1 MVVDSHVHIISPD
14 SARYPLSPLNG
25 RLGAWVREMP
35 TSVEGLLQRMDTAG
49 IDRAVVVQ
57 AATAYHDVNDYV
69 ADSVRDHPE
78 RLTGV
83 CIVDMQS
90 VEAEYRLS
98 YWVEE
103 RGMRGVRL
111 YATNDLQ
118 DTWLDAPRTFGVWVR
133 AELLDIPICVQTFT
147 HHLPKLRAMLER
159 YPNVRVAL
167 DHLADYHGEANGH
180 EAAAQALLP
189 LAELPRLYLKFSAAN
204 LLAFRAAGA
213 DTKGIFDMLLEH
225 FGPQRLIWGSNF
237 PATYTHSRTRRWWAS
252 ARKRWDFWMNRS
264 CGWCSGSRRWHYGR
278 SWGGRRSSK
287 VVDGTLGGIRTH
299 DLSLRRA
306 AL

>member
-1 MVVDSHVHIISPD
+1 MTTATEASIVPMGDKLVV
-14 SARYPLSPLNG
+14 RPLE
-25 RLGAWVREMP
+25 REEI
-35 TSVEGLLQRMDTAG
+35 TKSGLVLPDTAKEKPQEG
-49 IDRAVVVQ
+49 EVVAVGPGRMTDEGKRIAMELKKGDHVIYAKYAGTEVKLEEEEFLI
-57 AATAYHDVNDYV
+57 NDYV
-69 ADSVRDHPE
+69 ADSVRDHPD

-103 RGMRGVRL
+103 QGMRGVRL
-111 YATNDLQ
+111 YATNDPQ

-133 AELLDIPICVQTFT
+133 AELLDIPVCVQTFT

-237 PATYTHSRTRRWWAS
+237 PATYTQPYEALV
-252 ARKRWDFWMNRS
+252 DF
-264 CGWCSGSRRWHYGR
+264 
-278 SWGGRRSSK
+278 SK
-287 VVDGTLGGIRTH
+287 KELAFLDE
-299 DLSLRRA
+299 
-306 AL
+306 

>member
-1 MVVDSHVHIISPD
+1 MVVDSHVHIVSPD
-14 SARYPLSPLNG
+14 SARYPLSPLDG

-49 IDRAVVVQ
+49 VGRAVVVQ

-69 ADSVRDHPE
+69 ADSVRDHPD

-103 RGMRGVRL
+103 QGMRGVRL
-111 YATNDLQ
+111 YATNDPQ

-133 AELLDIPICVQTFT
+133 AELLDIPVCVQTFT

-213 DTKGIFDMLLEH
+213 DTKGIFDRLLEH

-237 PATYTHSRTRRWWAS
+237 PATYTQPYEALVDFSKEELAFLDESELRLVFGES
-252 ARKRWDFWMNRS
+252 ALTLWPE
-264 CGWCSGSRRWHYGR
+264 
-278 SWGGRRSSK
+278 
-287 VVDGTLGGIRTH
+287 LGGKTQQ
-299 DLSLRRA
+299 
-306 AL
+306 